1 MTAPK
6 IIALAGSL
14 RKDSFNQKLIN
25 EAARFALESGAEV
38 EVIKLADLD
47 LPMFD
52 EDIESQG
59 TPPGAQLLKDKLRAA
74 DGILLSSPEY
84 NGSITAVLKNA
95 IDWASRTEQGALPA
109 FRNKVTALYASSP
122 GGLGGLR
129 GLNHVRDILSGI
141 GSLVLADQLAVP
153 AIHTLIDDNGRI
165 NDPLM
170 VDNVAGLAQQLV
182 SVASK
187 LNQ

>member
-14 RKDSFNQKLIN
+14 RKESFNQKLIS

-38 EVIKLADLD
+38 EVIKLADLN

-52 EDIESQG
+52 EDIEAQD
-59 TPPGAQLLKDKLRAA
+59 TPPGAQLLKDKLRSA
-74 DGILLSSPEY
+74 DGLLLASPEY
-84 NGSITAVLKNA
+84 NGSITGALKNA
-95 IDWASRTEQGALPA
+95 IDWASRTEQGAVPA
-109 FRNKVTALYASSP
+109 FRNTVTALFASSP

-129 GLNHVRDILSGI
+129 GLNHVRDILCGI

-153 AIHTLIDDNGRI
+153 AIHSKLDEQGRI
-165 NDPLM
+165 SDANTAEQ
-170 VDNVAGLAQQLV
+170 VASLAQQLV

-187 LNQ
+187 LKN